1 MKSNETDARIRIDK
15 KLIDAGWKLP
25 EWSNNEEINVSTEIN
40 NKSGRADYVLLSSKD
55 NNLCT
60 IEAKKTLLSPLVGKE
75 QARDYAVSLNCRFK
89 GLFTPYEQKELGS
102 FFSPLKIRASTKIG
116 LEYNLPGKN

>member
-40 NKSGRADYVLLSSKD
+40 NKSGRADYILLGSKD
-55 NNLCT
+55 NNLCV
-60 IEAKKTLLSPLVGKE
+60 IEAKKT
-75 QARDYAVSLNCRFK
+75 F
-89 GLFTPYEQKELGS
+89 
-102 FFSPLKIRASTKIG
+102 TKIANSG
-116 LEYNLPGKN
+116 